1 MAKNSKKQIMLD
13 ELRIIDQLSKNA
25 NKSINEI
32 AKNLGFS
39 RQKVWRIIKNLERN
53 KTIWGYTSIIDQE
66 KQNKKTYIA
75 LIKRSANPLNK
86 EMIEKLVRRETI
98 KRAAKIGVKIV
109 TSLYT
114 NGIYDWLIFFN
125 ASDIR
130 DAKRFVEDLN
140 KTYEGFIEETSL
152 LENLF
157 MAEHCGIEN
166 PEIDKL
172 RDFFP
177 DL

>member
-1 MAKNSKKQIMLD
+1 MLD

-39 RQKVWRIIKNLERN
+39 RQKVWRIIKNLEKN

-75 LIKRSANPLNK
+75 LIKRSTNPLDK
-86 EMIEKLVRRETI
+86 DTIEKLVRRETI
-98 KRAAKIGVKIV
+98 KRATKMGVKVV

-114 NGIYDWLIFFN
+114 NGIYDCVIYFIAN
-125 ASDIR
+125 NIR

-140 KTYEGFIEETSL
+140 KTYEGFIEETNL

-157 MAEHCGIEN
+157 VAENCGIEN
-166 PEIDKL
+166 PEVNKL
-172 RDFFP
+172 REFYP